1 MVQKV
6 KLSDEDL
13 LQATGGLHAAYSDV
27 TQKSTS
33 CRDITDKT
41 ACEAQE
47 GCSWQVTPDKE
58 EHCVLTGKLEGI

>member
-1 MVQKV
+1 MVPKV

-13 LQATGGLHAAYSDV
+13 LQATGGLHAAYSNV

-47 GCSWQVTPDKE
+47 GCSWEVTPDKE
-58 EHCVLTGKLEGI
+58 GHCMLTGKLEGI